1 MLRPRR
7 ALVITLTLAAFS
19 AWAFPAHAQTIQGT
33 LRDRETNNPIGYGRL
48 VLVGERGDSVA
59 SVLANRD
66 GLFSITASQPGGYYL
81 RASAIGYKDTTAGIF
96 DLDRGGSIS
105 LEFRI
110 YPVPITLE
118 GVVATLP
125 QDRVRPAALIRN
137 GFYDRMTGGMGR
149 FLTPADIDKA
159 HVLRSTDLFFG
170 IPRVFVQGSSQGDTI
185 TMLSTFGECAPM
197 LYVDGIL
204 VSRAPT
210 DRDMPSITDIEA
222 IEVYRGAAEVPL
234 QWGGTAAQGCGV
246 IVLWTKG
253 M

>member
-1 MLRPRR
+1 MRYATRR
-7 ALVITLTLAAFS
+7 ISLIALALLAGTTS
-19 AWAFPAHAQTIQGT
+19 VRAQTIQGS
-33 LRDRETNNPIGYGRL
+33 LRDRETDRVIGYGRL
-48 VLVGERGDSVA
+48 VLLTQSGDSVA
-59 SVLANRD
+59 SVLANQD
-66 GLFSITASQPGGYYL
+66 GLFSISAKQAGSYYL

-96 DLDRGGSIS
+96 DLDQGGSIS
-105 LEFRI
+105 VEFRI
-110 YPVPITLE
+110 YPVPITLA

-137 GFYDRMTGGMGR
+137 GFYDRMTAGMGA

-159 HVLRSTDLFFG
+159 HVLKPTDLFFG
-170 IPRVFVQGSSQGDTI
+170 IPRVFVQTGSQGDTI

-204 VSRAPT
+204 VSRAPS
-210 DRDMPSITDIEA
+210 DRDMPAMVDIEA
-222 IEVYRGAAEVPL
+222 IEVYRGASEVPL